1 MKPSS
6 RLVFALAVMG
16 VIGGWFIGF
25 QHWSDMAAPQAIG
38 GLFVSMASVLGAA
51 LGVHT
56 TPLATSTTTT
66 SAPQNEPAPIA
77 PKENA

>member
-1 MKPSS
+1 MKSTS
-6 RLVFALAVMG
+6 KIVFVLSIMG

-25 QHWSDMAAPQAIG
+25 QHWGDMATPQAVG

-56 TPLATSTTTT
+56 SPSAVSTTTT
-66 SAPQNEPAPIA
+66 IEKTP
-77 PKENA
+77 